1 MRELLKLNEEKLIF
15 YDIETASVVPELEPD
30 SPLYNSWEYKVNKDG
45 KSTQED
51 ILESFKKEAGL
62 YPEFTKIVSIVV
74 GKIVNGKIAL
84 ITLDDE
90 QEADILNR
98 FNSILDRNTDC
109 KLVGFVNIG
118 FDTPFVFKRMLINK
132 IKPNDKVDSSGLK
145 PWEVEEIDL
154 SKSWQGTSF
163 ARASLINIATAF
175 GLPSPKDDI
184 SGADV
189 GKVYWTEGKKGL
201 ARISK
206 YCRKDV
212 ETTINI
218 FKCMRLEDPLEVLT
232 KEVEEKPL
240 VLALFSGAPYGKK
253 EKEEL
258 KGILLEMTE
267 GERELAYTIL
277 KALVSSAKG
286 KITKFKTKD
295 LNELKE
301 ELK

>member
-51 ILESFKKEAGL
+51 ILKSFKKEAGL

-90 QEADILNR
+90 QEADILNK

-109 KLVGFVNIG
+109 KLVGFVNVG

-163 ARASLINIATAF
+163 ARASLINVATAF

-277 KALVSSAKG
+277 KALISSAKG

-295 LNELKE
+295 LNELKK